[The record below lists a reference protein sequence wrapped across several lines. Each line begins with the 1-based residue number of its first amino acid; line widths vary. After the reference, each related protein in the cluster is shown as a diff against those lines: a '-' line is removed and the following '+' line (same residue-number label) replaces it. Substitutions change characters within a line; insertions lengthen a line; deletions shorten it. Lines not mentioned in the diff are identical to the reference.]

1 MKNSFV
7 IHTDIESLF
16 EKSLGCNIN
25 PEESSKAKVIK
36 YLVFGYALFTHC
48 SFDSSR
54 SKNDIYRGADC
65 VKKFCAD
72 SKKHKTEVT
81 NYEK

>member
-7 IHTDIESLF
+7 IYADTESLF
-16 EKSLGCNIN
+16 EKSLGCNNN

-36 YLVFGYALFTHC
+36 YLVYGYSLFTHC
-48 SFDSSR
+48 SCGSSR
-54 SKNDIYRGADC
+54 SKNDIYRDADC

-72 SKKHKTEVT
+72 PRKHKTEIP